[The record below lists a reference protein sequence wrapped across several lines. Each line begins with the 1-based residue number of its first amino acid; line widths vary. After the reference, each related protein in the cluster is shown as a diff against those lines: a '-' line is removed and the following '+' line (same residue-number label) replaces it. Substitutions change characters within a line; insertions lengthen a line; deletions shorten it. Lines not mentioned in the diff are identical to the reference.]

1 MLIIMPK
8 AKDKEKKGRRAKL
21 SKVRKRGSQKKRN
34 KAVTTRARKGVKKKA
49 VRRKATSTPKVTHTE
64 TPSPSPA
71 VFTEIASEE
80 VTLSPPTVEQSA
92 MTGSTKPRQASES
105 SFASVERSGN
115 NNKSSI

>member
-1 MLIIMPK
+1 MPK

-49 VRRKATSTPKVTHTE
+49 VRRKATSTPKVKHE